1 MKKKSLAI
9 KIWIT
14 VLAVL
19 LMGSLSSAFVYAQ
32 DYDSTRKG
40 SITIQ
45 LDDLDTEFSGVVFA
59 CYKVAD
65 ADVDVNLRWGMAPE
79 LAGLPLD
86 LNELETAEDYQD
98 AANLLASEIS
108 GTSIAG
114 QQVKTD
120 ASGKAVFPSL
130 EQGVYLLVQADTA
143 SYGTVEPFLIGIPYM
158 EDGSEWVYDVQ
169 TETKGEPLSEKP
181 KQDTEKDEEKDA
193 EKNAEKDATEKDT
206 TKPKTGDGNN
216 LSGWMV
222 LMVCAGVVL
231 ILSVTFWYKHKKETI
246 Q

>member
-1 MKKKSLAI
+1 MKRKSQAI
-9 KIWIT
+9 RIWIT

-19 LMGSLSSAFVYAQ
+19 LMGSLSSASVYAQ
-32 DYDSTRKG
+32 DYDSNRKG
-40 SITIQ
+40 SITVN
-45 LDDLDTEFSGVVFA
+45 LDDLDTEFSGVAFT

-65 ADVDVNLRWGMAPE
+65 VNAGVNLLWDIAPE
-79 LAGLPLD
+79 LAAVPLD
-86 LNELETAEDYQD
+86 LNELETAEDYQE
-98 AANLLASEIS
+98 AANLLASEI
-108 GTSIAG
+108 GNTSITG
-114 QQVKTD
+114 QHVTTD

-130 EQGVYLLVQADTA
+130 EQGVYLLVQTDKA

-181 KQDTEKDEEKDA
+181 KQDTEKD
-193 EKNAEKDATEKDT
+193 AEKDATEKDT
-206 TKPKTGDGNN
+206 TNPKTGDGNN